1 MTLEETLRYAFIDED
16 PQAVL
21 AVFQG
26 FYNEIRTVKDT
37 SKKYSP
43 KLAILSGAI
52 SCDENDGMR
61 NILLQLSDFE
71 TNLFTL
77 YNRYSLS
84 ESLEAIMMT
93 IQQEEPV
100 LIIIKDV
107 EHFAYRWKQ
116 QRLLYALSE
125 LGNHFKRY
133 CLIGTT
139 REFTGFDK
147 LRNVF
152 DLDSKGRF
160 LFPRKL
166 KRAQKMMR

>member
-1 MTLEETLRYAFIDED
+1 
-16 PQAVL
+16 
-21 AVFQG
+21 
-26 FYNEIRTVKDT
+26 
-37 SKKYSP
+37 
-43 KLAILSGAI
+43 
-52 SCDENDGMR
+52 MR

-133 CLIGTT
+133 CLLERLVSLLGLT
-139 REFTGFDK
+139 
-147 LRNVF
+147 N
-152 DLDSKGRF
+152 
-160 LFPRKL
+160 
-166 KRAQKMMR
+166 